1 LRSVPNGICDRLYW
15 DENKGHY
22 CIEKRIESEILNGS
36 TKIQGKYVGSESFG
50 DITSY
55 FIQKSTM
62 FKTGIADNQWMGYS
76 QYFKNL
82 NAGLLSKRTEE
93 GVHFRNDIG
102 NIYFKI
108 KLDKLTEDTAIGFSQ
123 WLEENKPEIIYA
135 HTTPQIIDLPH
146 LNEKVELPTQPNIY
160 PIGYKAVHEKANPE
174 IGLTIPYKV
183 LNMPTQP
190 VNLNFEMDIADYVLT
205 WDDVKEARQYN
216 VILND
221 NIIATVKEPH
231 WNSGEEMYGYVL
243 VEAQNEIGDS
253 LSKELYIKTVP
264 NAPAQLTVA
273 HNPQTDFY
281 DFEISFI
288 DISEIAEYF
297 TVMYRVD
304 NGEWV
309 VEDIPATDLELNTK
323 VLIRFSIYEIK
334 ECIEVWATA
343 TNDVGTNDIL
353 PSAVYYMS
361 PTPQWTYRINSKE
374 AFLRWLDESPYDVQY
389 KLRYSYKSN
398 GAYQYAYFE
407 GDASEIGKLYE
418 AVLPLAEDD
427 EVTVALC
434 IISEKEN
441 LYSKP
446 VKVSK
451 ALDPNIVP
459 PLNFSYHWL
468 ARGLIEFYWE
478 DQYNVDVEYEY
489 ILESMKSGEVLWQ
502 TITEVIPSRDVTGTG
517 DVYRVEHQLEDLE
530 QIRMKVRMK
539 WAMNETEWSETLT
552 TVFIPVEGNPPTYI
566 RRTQTA
572 EGLLIEWEAQAYIDG
587 YHIYVIDNKTGEELQ
602 HIETLDNSILVD
614 IDYSKSIEIAIYEIS
629 RFSGGIEAEA
639 TDPMVFTPTMLTTD
653 IEQRI
658 YQPTMEEYLIETST
672 VQKGSKEAYIIHDS
686 TYTPNV
692 ETEEV
697 LGVGI
702 STPFIISYHP
712 MAVDVHQAGSRVEN
726 TINAHI
732 KTLDTRTE
740 ELVNVMTFERTT
752 ATYDLDFRVYT
763 PSTASYPINVDISK
777 VRIVCLGDSLTSGHP
792 FYWE

>member
-1 LRSVPNGICDRLYW
+1 
-15 DENKGHY
+15 
-22 CIEKRIESEILNGS
+22 
-36 TKIQGKYVGSESFG
+36 
-50 DITSY
+50 
-55 FIQKSTM
+55 M
-62 FKTGIADNQWMGYS
+62 FKTGTADNQWMGYS

-82 NAGLLSKRTEE
+82 NAGLLSKKTEE
-93 GVHFRNDIG
+93 GVHFRSDIG

-108 KLDKLTEDTAIGFSQ
+108 KLDKLAEDTTIAFSQ

-160 PIGYKAVHEKANPE
+160 PIGYKAVHEKANPK

-221 NIIATVKEPH
+221 NVIATVKEPH

-281 DFEISFI
+281 DFEISFV
-288 DISEIAEYF
+288 DTSEIAEYF

-309 VEDIPATDLELNTK
+309 VEDIPAEDLELNTK

-459 PLNFSYHWL
+459 PLNFNYHWL

-712 MAVDVHQAGSRVEN
+712 MVVDVHQAGSRIEN
-726 TINAHI
+726 TINTHI

>member
-1 LRSVPNGICDRLYW
+1 
-15 DENKGHY
+15 
-22 CIEKRIESEILNGS
+22 
-36 TKIQGKYVGSESFG
+36 
-50 DITSY
+50 
-55 FIQKSTM
+55 
-62 FKTGIADNQWMGYS
+62 
-76 QYFKNL
+76 
-82 NAGLLSKRTEE
+82 
-93 GVHFRNDIG
+93 
-102 NIYFKI
+102 
-108 KLDKLTEDTAIGFSQ
+108 
-123 WLEENKPEIIYA
+123 
-135 HTTPQIIDLPH
+135 
-146 LNEKVELPTQPNIY
+146 
-160 PIGYKAVHEKANPE
+160 
-174 IGLTIPYKV
+174 
-183 LNMPTQP
+183 
-190 VNLNFEMDIADYVLT
+190 MDIADYVLT

-221 NIIATVKEPH
+221 NVIATVKEPH

-288 DISEIAEYF
+288 DTSEIAEYF

-309 VEDIPATDLELNTK
+309 VEDIPAEDLELNTK
-323 VLIRFSIYEIK
+323 VLIKFSIYEIK

-353 PSAVYYMS
+353 PSAIYYMS

-407 GDASEIGKLYE
+407 GDTSEIGKLYE

-446 VKVSK
+446 VTVSK

-459 PLNFSYHWL
+459 PLNFNYHWL

-489 ILESMKSGEVLWQ
+489 VLESMKSGESLWQ

-517 DVYRVEHQLEDLE
+517 EIYRVEHQLEDLE

-572 EGLLIEWEAQAYIDG
+572 EGLLIEWEAQSYIDG

-629 RFSGGIEAEA
+629 RFSGGIEADA

-672 VQKGSKEAYIIHDS
+672 VQKGTKEAYIIHDS

-692 ETEEV
+692 ETEGV
-697 LGVGI
+697 LGVSI
-702 STPFIISYHP
+702 ATPFIISYHP
-712 MAVDVHQAGSRVEN
+712 MAVDVHQAGSRIEN

-777 VRIVCLGDSLTSGHP
+777 VRIVCLGDSLTSGGKYYQ
-792 FYWE
+792 FGNMDNRLVG